1 MMTRATGFRMRGW
14 MLAGVALIALSAAK
28 TGAAQTLEEVLA
40 TAYENN
46 PQIIAQRALLRST
59 DENIAIARSGWRPT
73 VTVNNQIG
81 AATTER
87 QGVRGDPRG
96 TVPRSSTLDVSQP
109 LYRGG
114 RTEAGVRR
122 SRNQIQ
128 AERARLFAVEQAVF
142 LDASTAYFNLVRD
155 EATLAL
161 RINNVSVLT
170 RQLEST
176 TDQFRVG
183 VVTRTDV
190 SQAEAALAGANADRS
205 AAEGNLTSSRATFQ
219 RIVGIVPDRLTP
231 PPAPAA
237 LPAANSEAAS
247 MAATANPSVIAA
259 RFDSESA
266 KETIEEIRGELLP
279 TVSLTGQLAYRAGQS
294 VATQNSQNSAQ
305 AVVSMSVPLYE
316 SGSVYARM
324 RQARQIES
332 QRTAQFELARRQAV
346 EASATAFE
354 SLQSTRARIVAL
366 KAQIKA
372 NEIALEGVRQ
382 EATVGSRTVLDVLNA
397 EQTLLNSQ
405 VSLVQSQRDE
415 LVFSYQLLSAV
426 GRLTAQ
432 GLALPVQ
439 LYDFEANFKAVENK
453 WFGSELLGE

>member
-1 MMTRATGFRMRGW
+1 MRGW
-14 MLAGVALIALSAAK
+14 LMAGVALLAVSLPEL
-28 TGAAQTLEEVLA
+28 GAAQTLEEVLA

-46 PQIIAQRALLRST
+46 PQIVAQRALLRST
-59 DENIAIARSGWRPT
+59 DENIAIAKSGWRPT

-81 AATTER
+81 AGTTER
-87 QGVRGDPRG
+87 QGVKGDPRG
-96 TVPRSSTLDVSQP
+96 TVPRSSSLDVSQP

-128 AERARLFAVEQAVF
+128 AERARLFAIEQAVF
-142 LDASTAYFNLVRD
+142 LDASTSYFNLVRD

-161 RINNVSVLT
+161 RINNVAVLT

-176 TDQFRVG
+176 RDQFRVG

-205 AAEGNLTSSRATFQ
+205 VAEGNLTSSRATFQ
-219 RIVGIVPDRLTP
+219 RIVGIVPDRLTRP
-231 PPAPAA
+231 QAPAE
-237 LPAANSEAAS
+237 LPGQNAEAAS
-247 MAATANPSVIAA
+247 LAATSNPLVIAA
-259 RFDSESA
+259 KFDNESS

-279 TVSLTGQLAYRAGQS
+279 TVSLTGQIAYRAGQT
-294 VATQNSQNSAQ
+294 VTTQNSQNSAQ
-305 AVVSMSVPLYE
+305 AIVAMSVPLYE

-332 QRTAQFELARRQAV
+332 QRAAQYELARRQAV
-346 EASATAFE
+346 ETSATSFE

-366 KAQIKA
+366 QAQIKA

-382 EATVGSRTVLDVLNA
+382 EASVGSRTVLDVLNA

-415 LVFSYQLLSAV
+415 LTFSYQLLSAI

-432 GLALPVQ
+432 GMALPVQ
-439 LYDFEANFKAVENK
+439 LYDFEANFRSVENK
-453 WFGSELLGE
+453 WFGSEILGD

>member
-1 MMTRATGFRMRGW
+1 MMTLATGFRMRGFA
-14 MLAGVALIALSAAK
+14 LIGVALAVL
-28 TGAAQTLEEVLA
+28 GAPKAGSAQTLEEVLA
-40 TAYENN
+40 VAYQNN
-46 PQIIAQRALLRST
+46 PQILAQRALLRST

-87 QGVRGDPRG
+87 QGVKNDPTG
-96 TVPRSSTLDVSQP
+96 TVPRSSSFDVSQP

-114 RTEAGVRR
+114 RTEAGVLR

-128 AERARLFAVEQAVF
+128 AERARLFAVEQSVF
-142 LDASTAYFNLVRD
+142 LEASTAYFNLVRD

-161 RINNVSVLT
+161 RINNVAVLS

-219 RIVGIVPDRLTP
+219 RIVGIVPERLTP
-231 PPAPAA
+231 PPAPTA
-237 LPAANSEAAS
+237 LPSANSEAAAL
-247 MAATANPSVIAA
+247 AAVANPSVIAA
-259 RFDSESA
+259 RFDN
-266 KETIEEIRGELLP
+266 ETSKQVIEEIRGELLP
-279 TVSLTGQLAYRAGQS
+279 TVALTGQLAHRAGQTAS
-294 VATQNSQNSAQ
+294 TQNYQNSAQ
-305 AVVSMSVPLYE
+305 AIVSLSVPLYE
-316 SGSVYARM
+316 SGSVYART

-332 QRTAQFELARRQAV
+332 QRAAQSELARRQAI
-346 EASATAFE
+346 ELSATSFE
-354 SLQSTRARIVAL
+354 SLQSTRARLVAL
-366 KAQIKA
+366 KAQIRA

-415 LVFSYQLLSAV
+415 LVFSYQLLSAI

-432 GLALPVQ
+432 ALALSVQ
-439 LYDFEANFKAVENK
+439 LYDFEANYKAVENK
-453 WFGSELLGE
+453 WFGFELLGE

>member
-1 MMTRATGFRMRGW
+1 MM
-14 MLAGVALIALSAAK
+14 AGVAVVSLCAPSIVL
-28 TGAAQTLEEVLA
+28 AQTLEEVLA
-40 TAYENN
+40 TAYDSN
-46 PQIIAQRALLRST
+46 PQIVAQRALLRST

-87 QGVRGDPRG
+87 QGVKGDPRG
-96 TVPRSSTLDVSQP
+96 SVPRSSSLDVSQP

-128 AERARLFAVEQAVF
+128 AERARLYAVEQSVF
-142 LDASTAYFNLVRD
+142 LDAATSYFNLVRD

-176 TDQFRVG
+176 RDQFRVG

-205 AAEGNLTSSRATFQ
+205 AAEGNLTASRATFQ
-219 RIVGIVPDRLTP
+219 RIVGVVPDRLTP
-231 PPAPAA
+231 PSAPAA
-237 LPAANSEAAS
+237 LPSQNAEAATL
-247 MAATANPSVIAA
+247 AATTNPSVIAA
-259 RFDSESA
+259 RFDNEAA
-266 KETIEEIRGELLP
+266 KETIDEIRGELLP
-279 TVSLTGQLAYRAGQS
+279 TVALTGQIAYRAGQT
-294 VATQNSQNSAQ
+294 VTTQNSQNSAQ

-324 RQARQIES
+324 RQARQVES
-332 QRTAQFELARRQAV
+332 QRSAQYELARRQAV
-346 EASATAFE
+346 ELSATAFE
-354 SLQSTRARIVAL
+354 NLTSARARIVAL
-366 KAQIKA
+366 KAQITA
-372 NEIALEGVRQ
+372 SEIALEGVRQ

-397 EQTLLNSQ
+397 EQTLLNAQ

-415 LVFSYQLLSAV
+415 LTFSYQLLSAI

-432 GLALPVQ
+432 GMALSVQ
-439 LYDFEANFKAVENK
+439 LYDFEANFRAVENK
-453 WFGSELLGE
+453 WFGSEILGD

>member
-1 MMTRATGFRMRGW
+1 MMTLATGFRMRGFA
-14 MLAGVALIALSAAK
+14 LIGVALAVL
-28 TGAAQTLEEVLA
+28 GAPKAGSAQTLEEVLA
-40 TAYENN
+40 VAYQNN
-46 PQIIAQRALLRST
+46 PQILAQRALLRST

-87 QGVRGDPRG
+87 QGVKNDPTG
-96 TVPRSSTLDVSQP
+96 TVPRSSSFDVSQP

-114 RTEAGVRR
+114 RTEAGVLR

-128 AERARLFAVEQAVF
+128 AERARLFAVELSVF
-142 LDASTAYFNLVRD
+142 LEASTAYFNLVRD

-161 RINNVSVLT
+161 RINNVAVLS

-219 RIVGIVPDRLTP
+219 RIVGIVPERLTP
-231 PPAPAA
+231 PPAPTA
-237 LPAANSEAAS
+237 LPSANSEAAAL
-247 MAATANPSVIAA
+247 AAVANPSVIAA
-259 RFDSESA
+259 RFDN
-266 KETIEEIRGELLP
+266 ETSKQVIEEIRGELLP
-279 TVSLTGQLAYRAGQS
+279 TVALTGQLAHRAGQTAS
-294 VATQNSQNSAQ
+294 TQNYQNSAQ
-305 AVVSMSVPLYE
+305 AIVSLSVPLYE
-316 SGSVYARM
+316 SGSVYART

-332 QRTAQFELARRQAV
+332 QRAAQSELARRQAI
-346 EASATAFE
+346 ELSATSFE
-354 SLQSTRARIVAL
+354 SLQSTRARLVAL
-366 KAQIKA
+366 KAQIRA

-415 LVFSYQLLSAV
+415 LVFSYQLLSAI

-432 GLALPVQ
+432 ALALSVQ
-439 LYDFEANFKAVENK
+439 LYDFEANYKAVENK
-453 WFGSELLGE
+453 WFGFELLGE